1 MQAFYGCL
9 RHVSS
14 LPADRGRQKLQCLD
28 FILFFILGGMHA
40 IMEVQSPEIKSFF
53 FFFLFQP
60 PPTAYGSSWARD
72 LDLGPTTQLQ
82 QHQILNPLSHN
93 RNSSSPLLNTLLFSL
108 TKIILNIICY
118 SKKIFSKNTEFI
130 KLWPW
135 LFNTSGL

>member
-60 PPTAYGSSWARD
+60 PPTAYVSPWTRD
-72 LDLGPTTQLQ
+72 QIQAAATTYATAAAILDP
-82 QHQILNPLSHN
+82 
-93 RNSSSPLLNTLLFSL
+93 
-108 TKIILNIICY
+108 
-118 SKKIFSKNTEFI
+118 
-130 KLWPW
+130 
-135 LFNTSGL
+135 